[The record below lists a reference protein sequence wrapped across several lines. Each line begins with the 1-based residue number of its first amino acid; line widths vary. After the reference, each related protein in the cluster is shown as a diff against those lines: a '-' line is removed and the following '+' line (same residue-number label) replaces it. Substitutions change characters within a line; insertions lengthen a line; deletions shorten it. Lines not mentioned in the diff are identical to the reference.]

1 MRTINF
7 SVRPPNIQR
16 PGGIIESGST
26 TALVFFYTNNASL
39 LPVSRITSGSGWNTA
54 DGANA
59 PAATIFVFSCLFFF
73 FWFVVGPH
81 PVPMPSDGP
90 DFHWHANL
98 HQGRVQRMIT
108 PSSGEGIYSGHGAG
122 RRGCGVALEPRG
134 WRTRADR
141 AGPDDAPRA
150 GQDTTHVRVHT
161 GVRCRYPCTGGGPHR
176 VV

>member
-1 MRTINF
+1 MQACCPSRGSHQDQDGTQRTAPTLRPRPF
-7 SVRPPNIQR
+7 SSSLAFFLVRR
-16 PGGIIESGST
+16 RTASGT
-26 TALVFFYTNNASL
+26 H
-39 LPVSRITSGSGWNTA
+39 
-54 DGANA
+54 
-59 PAATIFVFSCLFFF
+59 AA
-73 FWFVVGPH
+73 
-81 PVPMPSDGP
+81 SDGP

-108 PSSGEGIYSGHGAG
+108 PSSGEGIYSGRGAG

-161 GVRCRYPCTGGGPHR
+161 GVRCRYPRTGEGGGGTHTASSEMRP
-176 VV
+176 

>member
-1 MRTINF
+1 MEHSGR
-7 SVRPPNIQR
+7 RQR
-16 PGGIIESGST
+16 SGRDHFR
-26 TALVFFYTNNASL
+26 LL
-39 LPVSRITSGSGWNTA
+39 LP
-54 DGANA
+54 
-59 PAATIFVFSCLFFF
+59 FFFF

-108 PSSGEGIYSGHGAG
+108 PSSGEGIYSGRGAG

-134 WRTRADR
+134 WRTGADR

-150 GQDTTHVRVHT
+150 GQDRTHVRVHT
-161 GVRCRYPCTGGGPHR
+161 GVRCRYPCTGGGGGTHTASSEMRP
-176 VV
+176 